1 MYRKIRPQ
9 SKTNPK
15 LTYLP
20 IEDKRSSGMILGFK
34 NFNLGG
40 MNMDAWRNF
49 KGDVWRKRIDV
60 SDFVRDNYQPYYG
73 EASFLSGS
81 SERSKRLWDK
91 CQKLMEEER
100 RAGGVLKIDTK
111 RVAGITAWKPGYI
124 DKEDELIVGLQTDEP
139 LKRMVNPWGGWRMVE
154 AACQAQGIEPDKN
167 MAKIFTRYR
176 RTQNEAIFRIYTPAM
191 RQARKLGIITGL
203 PDAYGRGRL
212 IGDYRRV
219 ALYGTDFLMKEKQ
232 KDLYEMDNVDDSTI
246 HLREDIADQVRALER
261 MAELGRAYNCDI
273 SRPAANAR
281 EAVQWLYMAYLCA
294 VKEQNG
300 AAMSFG
306 HNSPFLDIYIQRDID
321 EGTLTEEEAQELIDQ
336 LVMKLRLVRH
346 LRTPE
351 YDELFAGDP
360 TWITESIGGM
370 GEDGRP
376 MVTKTDYRWL
386 QTLRNLGPA
395 PEPNLT
401 ILWSPRLPK
410 HFRHFCTGMAI
421 ETSALQFE
429 NDELMRPIF
438 GDDYAISCCVS
449 ATRIGRDMQFFGARV
464 NLAKALLLAIN
475 GGKDEFTGEEV
486 LNVPNL
492 TGDYLTW
499 EEVWANYEKVLTW
512 LSVLYSRTMNCIHF
526 MHDKYNYERVQM
538 ALIDSNPHRHMAFGV
553 AGLSVV
559 ADSLSAIRYSRV
571 KVIRDERGIATDF
584 KIEGDF
590 PCYGNDDDRVDGL
603 AVRVIRYFYES
614 LSKQPIYRNAVPTLS
629 ILTITSNVVYG
640 KKTGPTPDGRNGGKA
655 FAPGAN
661 PMHGRELSGVVAAM
675 RSVAKLPY
683 DICRDG
689 ISYTFSITPRALG
702 DEPESRIK
710 NMIGLVD
717 GYFGAGG
724 HHININVYSR
734 EVLIDAMEH
743 PEIYPN
749 LTIRVSGYAVHF
761 TKLSREQQLEVIER
775 TIHERM

>member
-1 MYRKIRPQ
+1 MEPW
-9 SKTNPK
+9 
-15 LTYLP
+15 
-20 IEDKRSSGMILGFK
+20 RS
-34 NFNLGG
+34 
-40 MNMDAWRNF
+40 F
-49 KGDVWRKRIDV
+49 KGEVWRKRIDV
-60 SDFVRDNYQPYYG
+60 AEFVRENYQPFYG
-73 EASFLSGS
+73 SAQFLVGASA
-81 SERSKRLWDK
+81 RTMRLWGK
-91 CQKLMEEER
+91 SLSLMEQER
-100 RAGGVLKIDTK
+100 AAGGVLEIDT
-111 RVAGITAWKPGYI
+111 RHVAGITAWAPGYI
-124 DKEDELIVGLQTDEP
+124 DQADEVIVGLQTDKP

-154 AACQAQGIEPDKN
+154 AACEARNVKPDPT

-191 RQARKLGIITGL
+191 RQARRLGIITGL

-219 ALYGTDFLMKEKQ
+219 PLYGTEFLMQEKV
-232 KDLYEMDNVDDSTI
+232 KDLNTLDNVDDTTI

-261 MAELGRAYNCDI
+261 MAELGKAYGCDI
-273 SRPAANAR
+273 SRPAVNGQ

-300 AAMSFG
+300 AAMSLG
-306 HNSPFLDIYIQRDID
+306 HTSPFLDVYIQRDLAEKTI
-321 EGTLTEEEAQELIDQ
+321 TETEAQELIDQ
-336 LVMKLRLVRH
+336 LVIKLRLVRH
-346 LRTPE
+346 LRTPD
-351 YDELFAGDP
+351 YDQLFAGDP
-360 TWITESIGGM
+360 TWITESLGGM

-376 MVTKTDYRWL
+376 LVTQTDFRWL
-386 QTLRNLGPA
+386 QTLKNLGPA

-401 ILWSPRLPK
+401 ILSSPRLP
-410 HFRHFCTGMAI
+410 HPFRDFCAELAI
-421 ETSALQFE
+421 ETSSLQLE

-449 ATRIGRDMQFFGARV
+449 ATCIGRDMQFFGARV

-475 GGKDEFTGEEV
+475 SGKDEITGEQVLEV
-486 LNVPNL
+486 PEL
-492 TGDYLTW
+492 TGEYLEW
-499 EEVWANYEKVLTW
+499 DQVWRNYERVLTW

-559 ADSLSAIRYSRV
+559 ADSLSAIRYGRV
-571 KVIRDERGIATDF
+571 KVCRDEHGIVKEFTAAG
-584 KIEGDF
+584 EF
-590 PCYGNDDDRVDGL
+590 PCFGNDDDRVDGL
-603 AVRVIRYFYES
+603 AVRVIRYFYAS
-614 LSKQPIYRNAVPTLS
+614 LLAQPIYRKATPTLS

-640 KKTGPTPDGRNGGKA
+640 KKTGPTPDGRPAGKP

-661 PMHGRELSGVVAAM
+661 PMHGREKTGVVAAM

-702 DEPESRIK
+702 TKPEERSR
-710 NMIGLVD
+710 NLLDLVD
-717 GYFGAGG
+717 GYFGALG

-734 EVLIDAMEH
+734 ETLIEAMEH
-743 PEIYPN
+743 PESYPN

-761 TKLSREQQLEVIER
+761 VKLSREQQLEVIER
-775 TIHERM
+775 TIYERL

>member
-1 MYRKIRPQ
+1 
-9 SKTNPK
+9 
-15 LTYLP
+15 
-20 IEDKRSSGMILGFK
+20 
-34 NFNLGG
+34 
-40 MNMDAWRNF
+40 MDPWLDF
-49 KGDVWRKRIDV
+49 KGEVWRSRIDV
-60 SDFVRDNYQPYYG
+60 SDFVRENYQPYFG
-73 EASFLSGS
+73 DASFLTVT
-81 SERSKRLWDK
+81 SERTKALWDK
-91 CQKLMEEER
+91 CQDFMEQER
-100 RAGGVLKIDTK
+100 VVGGVLAIDTK
-111 RVAGITAWKPGYI
+111 RVAGITAWPPGFI
-124 DKEDELIVGLQTDEP
+124 DEPNEVIVGLQTDAP

-154 AACQAQGIEPDKN
+154 MACQARGITPDKN

-219 ALYGTDFLMKEKQ
+219 ALYGTTFLMEQ
-232 KDLYEMDNVDDSTI
+232 KINDLNAMDNIDDATI

-261 MAELGRAYNCDI
+261 MVQLGKTYGCDI
-273 SRPAANAR
+273 SRPATNAR
-281 EAVQWLYMAYLCA
+281 EAVQWIYMAYLCA

-306 HNSPFLDIYIQRDID
+306 HNSPFIDIYIQRDLATGNLS
-321 EGTLTEEEAQELIDQ
+321 ESEAQELIDQ
-336 LVMKLRLVRH
+336 LTIKLRFVRH

-360 TWITESIGGM
+360 TWITESLAGM
-370 GEDGRP
+370 GEDGRTL
-376 MVTKTDYRWL
+376 VTKTDFRWL
-386 QTLRNLGPA
+386 QTLANLGPA

-401 ILWSPRLPK
+401 VLWSPRLPK
-410 HFRHFCTGMAI
+410 AFRVFCADIAI
-421 ETSALQFE
+421 TTSAIQFE

-475 GGKDEFTGEEV
+475 GGKDELCGEQV
-486 LNVPNL
+486 LDVPKL
-492 TGDYLTW
+492 EGDYLEW
-499 EEVWANYEKVLTW
+499 DQVWNNYERVLTW

-538 ALIDSNPHRHMAFGV
+538 ALTDSNPNRYMAFGV

-559 ADSLSAIRYSRV
+559 ADSMSAIRFSRV
-571 KVIRDERGIATDF
+571 KVIRDQNGIATDF
-584 KIEGDF
+584 QIEGNY
-590 PCYGNDDDRVDGL
+590 PCFGNDDDRVDGL
-603 AVRVIRYFYES
+603 AVRVLRYFYAS
-614 LSKQPIYRNAVPTLS
+614 LAKQPIYRHATPTLS
-629 ILTITSNVVYG
+629 VLTITSNVVYG
-640 KKTGPTPDGRNGGKA
+640 KMTGPTPDGRPGKKP

-661 PMHGRELSGVVAAM
+661 PMHGREQTGVVAAM
-675 RSVAKLPY
+675 RSIAKLPY

-702 DEPESRIK
+702 TQSQERAK
-710 NMIGLVD
+710 NLIGLLD
-717 GYFGAGG
+717 GYFNVHG
-724 HHININVYSR
+724 HHINVNVYSR
-734 EVLIDAMEH
+734 ETLIDAMEH
-743 PEIYPN
+743 PELYPN

-761 TKLSREQQLEVIER
+761 CRLSREQQLEVIER
-775 TIHERM
+775 TIYERL

>member
-1 MYRKIRPQ
+1 M
-9 SKTNPK
+9 NP
-15 LTYLP
+15 
-20 IEDKRSSGMILGFK
+20 
-34 NFNLGG
+34 
-40 MNMDAWRNF
+40 WRDF
-49 KGDVWRKRIDV
+49 KGEVWRKRLDV
-60 SDFVRDNYQPYYG
+60 NEFVRDNYEPYAG
-73 EASFLSGS
+73 DAAFLAGP
-81 SERSKRLWDK
+81 SERTRRLWKK
-91 CQKLMEEER
+91 CLAVMEQER
-100 RAGGVLKIDTK
+100 AAGGVLDVDTR
-111 RVAGITAWKPGYI
+111 RVAGITAWPPGYL
-124 DKEDELIVGLQTDEP
+124 DKADEVIVGLQTDQA

-154 AACQAQGIEPDKN
+154 AACQARGVTPDKT
-167 MAKIFTRYR
+167 MAKIFSRYR

-219 ALYGTDFLMKEKQ
+219 ALYGTAFIMEQ
-232 KDLYEMDNVDDSTI
+232 KVNDLNGMDNVDDATI

-261 MAELGRAYNCDI
+261 MAELGKTYDCDI
-273 SRPAANAR
+273 SRPAMNAR

-306 HNSPFLDIYIQRDID
+306 HNSPFLDIYIKRDMD
-321 EGTLTEEEAQELIDQ
+321 AGTITEAEAQELVDQ
-336 LVMKLRLVRH
+336 LTMKLRLVRH

-360 TWITESIGGM
+360 TWITESLGGM
-370 GEDGRP
+370 GEDGRTL
-376 MVTKTDYRWL
+376 VTKTDYRWL
-386 QTLRNLGPA
+386 HTINNLGSA

-401 ILWSPRLPK
+401 VLWSPRLPK
-410 HFRHFCTGMAI
+410 PFRQFCAELAI
-421 ETSALQFE
+421 ATSAIQFE

-475 GGKDEFTGEEV
+475 GGRDEFSGEPV
-486 LNVPNL
+486 MDVPRL
-492 TGDYLTW
+492 TGDYLEWDT
-499 EEVWANYEKVLTW
+499 VWSNYEHVLTW

-538 ALIDSNPHRHMAFGV
+538 ALIDSNPNRYMAFGV

-559 ADSLSAIRYSRV
+559 ADSLSAIRYAKV
-571 KVIRDERGIATDF
+571 KAIRDEQGLAKEFHID
-584 KIEGDF
+584 GDF
-590 PCYGNDDDRVDGL
+590 PCFGNDDDRVDGL
-603 AVRVIRYFYES
+603 AVRVVRYFNSS
-614 LSKQPIYRNAVPTLS
+614 LSAQPIYRNATPTLS
-629 ILTITSNVVYG
+629 VLTITSNVVYG
-640 KKTGPTPDGRNGGKA
+640 KKTGPTPDGRPCGKP

-661 PMHGRELSGVVAAM
+661 PMHGREQTGVVAAM

-683 DICRDG
+683 DVCRDG

-702 DEPESRIK
+702 GEPRERAPHL
-710 NMIGLVD
+710 IGLID
-717 GYFGAGG
+717 GFFGAHG
-724 HHININVYSR
+724 HHINVNVYSR
-734 EVLIDAMEH
+734 ELLIEAMEH
-743 PEIYPN
+743 PELYPN

-761 TKLSREQQLEVIER
+761 CQLSREQQLEVIER
-775 TIHERM
+775 TIYERM

>member
-1 MYRKIRPQ
+1 MEP
-9 SKTNPK
+9 
-15 LTYLP
+15 
-20 IEDKRSSGMILGFK
+20 
-34 NFNLGG
+34 
-40 MNMDAWRNF
+40 WRNF
-49 KGDVWRKRIDV
+49 EGKAWQNRIDV
-60 SDFVRDNYQPYYG
+60 AEFLRDNYQPYYG
-73 EASFLSGS
+73 PAGFL
-81 SERSKRLWDK
+81 ESKSAKTGRLWEK
-91 CQKLMEEER
+91 CLQLMEDER
-100 RAGGVLKIDTK
+100 KAGGVLEIDTR
-111 RVAGITAWKPGYI
+111 RVAGITAWGPGYI
-124 DKEDELIVGLQTDEP
+124 NQEDEVIVGLQTDKP

-154 AACQAQGIEPDKN
+154 AACEARNIKPDTN

-219 ALYGTDFLMKEKQ
+219 ALYGTDFLMREKQ
-232 KDLYEMDNVDDSTI
+232 KDLYALDNVDDTTI

-261 MAELGRAYNCDI
+261 MAELGKTYGCDI
-273 SRPAANAR
+273 SRPAMNAR
-281 EAVQWLYMAYLCA
+281 EAVQWLYLAYLCA

-306 HNSPFLDIYIQRDID
+306 HNSPFLDIYIQRDLD
-321 EGTLTEEEAQELIDQ
+321 EGTLTESGAQELIDQ
-336 LVMKLRLVRH
+336 LVIKLRLVRH

-351 YDELFAGDP
+351 YDQLFAGDP
-360 TWITESIGGM
+360 TWITESLGGM

-376 MVTKTDYRWL
+376 LVTKTDFRWL
-386 QTLRNLGPA
+386 QTLRNLSPA

-401 ILWSPRLPK
+401 VLSSPRLPEA
-410 HFRHFCTGMAI
+410 FRSFCAEI
-421 ETSALQFE
+421 AVETSAIQFE

-449 ATRIGRDMQFFGARV
+449 ATRLGRDMQFFGARV

-475 GGKDEFTGEEV
+475 GGKDELSGEQVVEVPQLTGE
-486 LNVPNL
+486 
-492 TGDYLTW
+492 YLEW
-499 EEVWANYEKVLTW
+499 DQVWRNYEQVLDW
-512 LSVLYSRTMNCIHF
+512 LAVLYSRTMNCIHY

-553 AGLSVV
+553 AGLSVA
-559 ADSLSAIRYSRV
+559 ADSLSSIRYGRV
-571 KVIRDERGIATDF
+571 KVVRDERGIAKEF
-584 KIEGDF
+584 IINGEF

-603 AVRVIRYFYES
+603 AVRVIRYFYSS
-614 LSKQPIYRNAVPTLS
+614 LSAQPIYRNAIPTLS

-640 KKTGPTPDGRNGGKA
+640 HKTGATPDGRLQGKP

-661 PMHGRELSGVVAAM
+661 PMHGREKNGVVAAM
-675 RSVAKLPY
+675 RSIAKLPY

-702 DEPESRIK
+702 AQPAERIR
-710 NMIGLVD
+710 NLLSLID
-717 GYFGAGG
+717 GYFNALG
-724 HHININVYSR
+724 HHINVNVYSR
-734 EVLIDAMEH
+734 ETLIEAMEH
-743 PEIYPN
+743 PELYPN

-775 TIHERM
+775 TIYERM

>member
-1 MYRKIRPQ
+1 
-9 SKTNPK
+9 
-15 LTYLP
+15 
-20 IEDKRSSGMILGFK
+20 
-34 NFNLGG
+34 
-40 MNMDAWRNF
+40 MDAWRGF
-49 KGDVWRKRIDV
+49 QGEVWRGRIDV
-60 SDFVRDNYQPYYG
+60 TDFVRTNYQPYLG
-73 EASFLSGS
+73 EADFLAGPSD
-81 SERSKRLWDK
+81 RTRRLWEK
-91 CQKLMEEER
+91 CQDLLKQER
-100 RAGGVLKIDTK
+100 EAGGVLAIDTK

-124 DKEDELIVGLQTDEP
+124 DKNDEVIVGLQTDAP

-154 AACQAQGIEPDKN
+154 AACKARGVEPDPN

-191 RQARKLGIITGL
+191 RQARSLGLITGL

-212 IGDYRRV
+212 IGDYRRIP
-219 ALYGTDFLMKEKQ
+219 LYGATRLIEEKK
-232 KDLYEMDNVDDSTI
+232 KDLYALDNVDDTTI

-261 MAELGRAYNCDI
+261 MIELGLTYDCDI

-306 HNSPFLDIYIQRDID
+306 HNSPFIDIYIQRDLN

-336 LVMKLRLVRH
+336 LVMKLRFVRH

-360 TWITESIGGM
+360 TWITESLGGM
-370 GEDGRP
+370 AEDGRTL
-376 MVTKTDYRWL
+376 VTKTDYRWL

-401 ILWSPRLPK
+401 ILWSPRLPQA
-410 HFRHFCTGMAI
+410 FRKFTTDMAI
-421 ETSALQFE
+421 ATSTLQFM
-429 NDELMRPIF
+429 NDEMMRPVF
-438 GDDYAISCCVS
+438 GDDYGISCCVS
-449 ATRIGRDMQFFGARV
+449 ATRIGKDMQFFGARV

-475 GGKDEFTGEEV
+475 GGRDEKAGDRVLDLPELPGE
-486 LNVPNL
+486 
-492 TGDYLTW
+492 YLEWNKVW
-499 EEVWANYEKVLTW
+499 ENFEKVLTW
-512 LSVLYSRTMNCIHF
+512 LSVLYSRTMNCIHY

-538 ALIDSNPHRHMAFGV
+538 ALIDSKPHRHMAFGV

-559 ADSLSAIRYSRV
+559 ADSLSAIRYAKV
-571 KVIRDERGIATDF
+571 KVIRGENGIATDF
-584 KIEGDF
+584 QIEGDF

-603 AVRVIRYFYES
+603 AVRVLRHFYDS
-614 LSKQPIYRNAVPTLS
+614 LCQQPIYRNAVPTMS
-629 ILTITSNVVYG
+629 VLTITSNVVYG
-640 KKTGPTPDGRNGGKA
+640 KKTGATPDGRQKGKP

-661 PMHGRELSGVVAAM
+661 PMHGREKSGTIAAM

-683 DICRDG
+683 NICRDG

-702 DEPESRIK
+702 EETEDRIK
-710 NMIGLVD
+710 NLEGLLD
-717 GYFGAGG
+717 GYFGSGG
-724 HHININVYSR
+724 HHINVNVYSR
-734 EVLIDAMEH
+734 ELLIDAMEH
-743 PEIYPN
+743 PELYPN
-749 LTIRVSGYAVHF
+749 LTIRVSGYAVNFCH
-761 TKLSREQQLEVIER
+761 LSREQQLEVIER

>member
-1 MYRKIRPQ
+1 MEP
-9 SKTNPK
+9 
-15 LTYLP
+15 
-20 IEDKRSSGMILGFK
+20 
-34 NFNLGG
+34 
-40 MNMDAWRNF
+40 WRNF
-49 KGDVWRKRIDV
+49 QGKAWQNRIDV
-60 SDFVRDNYQPYYG
+60 AEFVRDNYQPYYG
-73 EASFLSGS
+73 PAGFL
-81 SERSKRLWDK
+81 ESKSAKTGRLWEK
-91 CQKLMEEER
+91 CLQLMEDER
-100 RAGGVLKIDTK
+100 KAGGVLEIDTR
-111 RVAGITAWKPGYI
+111 RVAGITAWGPGYI
-124 DKEDELIVGLQTDEP
+124 NQEDEVIVGLQTDKP

-154 AACQAQGIEPDKN
+154 AACEARNVKPDTN

-191 RQARKLGIITGL
+191 RQTRKLGIITGL

-219 ALYGTDFLMKEKQ
+219 PLYGTDFLMREKQ
-232 KDLYEMDNVDDSTI
+232 KDLYALDNVDDTTI

-261 MAELGRAYNCDI
+261 MAELGKTYGCDI
-273 SRPAANAR
+273 SRPAMNAR
-281 EAVQWLYMAYLCA
+281 EAVQWLYLAYLCA

-306 HNSPFLDIYIQRDID
+306 HNSPFLDIYIQRDLD
-321 EGTLTEEEAQELIDQ
+321 EGTLTEAGAQELIDQ
-336 LVMKLRLVRH
+336 LVIKLRLVRH

-351 YDELFAGDP
+351 YDQLFAGDP
-360 TWITESIGGM
+360 TWITESLGGM

-376 MVTKTDYRWL
+376 LVTKTDFRWL

-401 ILWSPRLPK
+401 VLSSPRLPEA
-410 HFRHFCTGMAI
+410 FRSFCAEIAVG
-421 ETSALQFE
+421 TSAIQFE

-449 ATRIGRDMQFFGARV
+449 ATRLGRDMQFFGARV

-475 GGKDEFTGEEV
+475 GGKDELSGEQVVEV
-486 LNVPNL
+486 PLL
-492 TGDYLTW
+492 AGEYLEW
-499 EEVWANYEKVLTW
+499 DQVWRNYEQVLDW
-512 LSVLYSRTMNCIHF
+512 LAVLYSRTMNCIHY

-553 AGLSVV
+553 AGLSVA
-559 ADSLSAIRYSRV
+559 ADSLSSIRYGRV
-571 KVIRDERGIATDF
+571 KVVRDERGIAKEF
-584 KIEGDF
+584 IINGEF

-603 AVRVIRYFYES
+603 AVRVIRYFYSS
-614 LSKQPIYRNAVPTLS
+614 LSAQPIYRNAIPTLS

-640 KKTGPTPDGRNGGKA
+640 HKTGATPDGRLQGKP

-661 PMHGRELSGVVAAM
+661 PMHGREKNGVVAAM
-675 RSVAKLPY
+675 RSIAKLPY

-702 DEPESRIK
+702 AQPAERIR
-710 NMIGLVD
+710 NLLSLID
-717 GYFGAGG
+717 GYFNALG
-724 HHININVYSR
+724 HHINVNVYSR
-734 EVLIDAMEH
+734 ETLIEAMEH
-743 PEIYPN
+743 PELYPN

-775 TIHERM
+775 TIYERM

>member
-1 MYRKIRPQ
+1 MDPWR
-9 SKTNPK
+9 
-15 LTYLP
+15 
-20 IEDKRSSGMILGFK
+20 GFRGEVWK
-34 NFNLGG
+34 N
-40 MNMDAWRNF
+40 
-49 KGDVWRKRIDV
+49 RIDV
-60 SDFVRDNYQPYYG
+60 SEFVRENYQPYYG
-73 EASFLSGS
+73 EADFLSGPS
-81 SERSKRLWDK
+81 ARTKRLWAK
-91 CQKLMEEER
+91 CLDLLEKER
-100 RAGGVLKIDTK
+100 EAGGVLEIDTR
-111 RVAGITAWKPGYI
+111 RVAGITAWPPGYI
-124 DKEDELIVGLQTDEP
+124 DRENEIIVGLQTDKP

-154 AACQAQGIEPDKN
+154 TACTVRGYQPDET

-219 ALYGTDFLMKEKQ
+219 PLYGTAFLMEQKRKDFLS
-232 KDLYEMDNVDDSTI
+232 MDNIDDTTI
-246 HLREDIADQVRALER
+246 HLREDIADQIRAFER
-261 MAELGRAYNCDI
+261 MAELGKAYGCDI
-273 SRPAANAR
+273 TRPAETAR

-294 VKEQNG
+294 IKEQNG
-300 AAMSFG
+300 AAMSLG
-306 HNSPFLDIYIQRDID
+306 HNGPFLDIYIQRDLD
-321 EGTLTEEEAQELIDQ
+321 EGVITEEEAQELIDQ
-336 LVMKLRLVRH
+336 LTIKLRLIRH

-360 TWITESIGGM
+360 VWVTESIGGM

-376 MVTKTDYRWL
+376 MVTKTDFRWL

-401 ILWSPRLPK
+401 ILWSPRLTKP
-410 HFRHFCTGMAI
+410 FRNFCAELAI

-449 ATRIGRDMQFFGARV
+449 ATRLGRDMQFFGARV

-475 GGKDEFTGEEV
+475 GGRDEMTGEKV
-486 LNVPNL
+486 LDIPL
-492 TGDYLTW
+492 PKGEYLDW
-499 EEVWANYEKVLTW
+499 EEIWNNYEKVLTW

-538 ALIDSNPHRHMAFGV
+538 ALIDSNPRRHMAFGV

-559 ADSLSAIRYSRV
+559 ADSLSAIRYGNV
-571 KVIRDERGIATDF
+571 KVVRDDNGIAREF
-584 KIEGDF
+584 KAEKEF
-590 PCYGNDDDRVDGL
+590 PFFGNDDDRVDGI
-603 AVRVIRYFYES
+603 AVRVLRYFYAA

-629 ILTITSNVVYG
+629 VLTITSNVVYG
-640 KKTGPTPDGRNGGKA
+640 KKTGATPDGRLAGKP

-661 PMHGRELSGVVAAM
+661 PMHGRENSGVIATM

-702 DEPESRIK
+702 QDEKERIS
-710 NMIGLVD
+710 NLIGLID
-717 GYFGAGG
+717 GYFGALG
-724 HHININVYSR
+724 HHINVNVYSR
-734 EVLIDAMEH
+734 ETLVEAMEH
-743 PEIYPN
+743 PELYPN

-761 TKLSREQQLEVIER
+761 SRLSREQQLEVIER
-775 TIHERM
+775 TIHERL